1 MARLARWLDGE
12 PLDGDDQARSFERAL
27 VAIVAVEY
35 LCRALRAGA
44 PGAELWLATAGIGA
58 AAIAA
63 VFGERRRSA
72 LVALAAIHAA
82 VMVHEFPASGNHAY
96 LELIFLLLLAFV
108 DLGNPEERRLLL
120 RAGRWVAVVV
130 LVVSGIQKALLGYY
144 DAGEFL
150 SYTVSTET
158 YRAVLEP
165 LVSADESA
173 RLAALDGRPGAGP
186 YRTSSPLL
194 LAASWTVV
202 GLEIA
207 LGPLLVIRRTRP
219 LALVAAVL
227 LLIAIESAAREFFF
241 GLVMVNAL
249 LLFGPPTVHR
259 NFVPVAGVVLLALT
273 LVRLGWLPGLVFN

>member
-12 PLDGDDQARSFERAL
+12 PLDGEDQARSFERAL

-108 DLGNPEERRLLL
+108 DLAEQVDQRG
-120 RAGRWVAVVV
+120 
-130 LVVSGIQKALLGYY
+130 
-144 DAGEFL
+144 
-150 SYTVSTET
+150 
-158 YRAVLEP
+158 
-165 LVSADESA
+165 A
-173 RLAALDGRPGAGP
+173 R
-186 YRTSSPLL
+186 
-194 LAASWTVV
+194 
-202 GLEIA
+202 
-207 LGPLLVIRRTRP
+207 
-219 LALVAAVL
+219 
-227 LLIAIESAAREFFF
+227 
-241 GLVMVNAL
+241 
-249 LLFGPPTVHR
+249 
-259 NFVPVAGVVLLALT
+259 
-273 LVRLGWLPGLVFN
+273 